1 MVFHG
6 FLCFYWKENFTLII
20 FVLIGLGWDSITLFT
35 KMNFFPSKTHIST
48 PFTQDIYIYMVFHEH
63 ILMTSWGQ
71 KHFNQLSTWKR
82 ILFMSSDKKK
92 WKRQK
97 KTERQKDRERQKQ
110 NMKITA
116 MNKWLQCKWDT
127 RFKFLRGSR
136 WEVFCK
142 KGVLRNFAKITGK
155 NLCQSLFLIK
165 VAGLRPLS

>member
-1 MVFHG
+1 MG
-6 FLCFYWKENFTLII
+6 FYNPIYKNELLSFQNSHFNTIYTRY
-20 FVLIGLGWDSITLFT
+20 
-35 KMNFFPSKTHIST
+35 
-48 PFTQDIYIYMVFHEH
+48 IYIYG
-63 ILMTSWGQ
+63 LSWAYFNDVMGQ

-97 KTERQKDRERQKQ
+97 KTERQKDRERQKK